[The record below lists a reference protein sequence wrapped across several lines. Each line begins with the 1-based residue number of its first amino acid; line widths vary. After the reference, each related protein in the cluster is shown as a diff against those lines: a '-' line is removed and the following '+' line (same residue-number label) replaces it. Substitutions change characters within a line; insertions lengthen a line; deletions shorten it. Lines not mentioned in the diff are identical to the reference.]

1 MENLK
6 HEIDV
11 VHAGMMIVNILMT
24 MERTVNVIGMFLLL
38 LLVVVMMMMMMMMIM
53 LMMVMLMAIKN

>member
-1 MENLK
+1 VENLK

-38 LLVVVMMMMMMMMIM
+38 LVVVVMMMIM

>member
-38 LLVVVMMMMMMMMIM
+38 LVVVVMMMIM